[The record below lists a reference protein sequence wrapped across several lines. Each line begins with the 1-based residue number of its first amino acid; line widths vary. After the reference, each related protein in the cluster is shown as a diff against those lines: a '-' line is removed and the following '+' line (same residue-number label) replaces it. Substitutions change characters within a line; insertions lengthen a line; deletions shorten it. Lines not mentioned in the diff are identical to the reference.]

1 MSEETSGGAVFENA
15 NNEQAERITENAE
28 RENQLRSQL
37 QTTTNPNQIAQIKTE
52 ITDTTK
58 NLLKQTI
65 DITDPEKMKTDW
77 IDKVNLSKPLSRES
91 QSQLNPQQLNDMEYF
106 TKKSNFSKLVYKN
119 VDTIRGSRAMEVFG
133 KSVQEMKEKYITS
146 TGEIDG
152 VRLGGDS
159 QKALDQYLKDNPS
172 IMDKIKN
179 GYGKLEEYVKKNSDG
194 IFKFLKWAFK
204 IGALIGLGYL
214 AEKFIEGHILCPMA
228 EKDSVCKVELN
239 DGSVK
244 TMRYQS
250 SGDPNCT
257 SACDYS
263 YMCGSDCS
271 DPTQPDQ
278 NHLNC
283 CCSAAVDADRDVHAK
298 NNATYSFYCHSA
310 ADEAG
315 TLLSG
320 AWTDFTNLLGGLGS
334 NLEKIGMYLLIGLSI
349 LFGIII
355 LFYILKFV
363 LHYFELKL
371 KEKEKTLT

>member
-1 MSEETSGGAVFENA
+1 MSEERSVFDNASAV
-15 NNEQAERITENAE
+15 QAEEITKIVESSNE
-28 RENQLRSQL
+28 LRTQL
-37 QTTTNPNQIAQIKTE
+37 QTTTDPIQLSQINGEIIKN
-52 ITDTTK
+52 TK
-58 NLLKQTI
+58 DLLKKCL
-65 DITDPEKMKTDW
+65 DITDPEKMKSNW
-77 IDKVNLSKPLSRES
+77 IDNVNLSTPLSREF
-91 QSQLNPQQLNDMEYF
+91 QTQLTKEQLNDMEYF
-106 TKKSNFSKLVYKN
+106 TKKSKFSKLVYKN
-119 VDTIRGSRAMEVFG
+119 VDLIRGSRAMEVFG
-133 KSVQEMKEKYITS
+133 KSFDEMKTKYINKE
-146 TGEIDG
+146 TGQFDN
-152 VRLGGDS
+152 VKLNADS
-159 QKALDQYLKDNPS
+159 QTAMEQWLKENPGVW
-172 IMDKIKN
+172 DKIKN
-179 GYGKLEEYVKKNSDG
+179 GYGKLEEFAKKNSDG